1 MELLL
6 LRHAEA
12 VDYAAS
18 DRLRPLTEKGRRQAG
33 TVGQYLKEHSI
44 HIDRVLSSPAVRTL
58 ETAEIVAK
66 RIKLEVFPAPWALP
80 GMAPAAALEAL
91 EEFSDLQRILLVG
104 HQPDIGELVAKL
116 LGMPD
121 AREFHIRKASLF
133 HLSLVSKHA
142 AILEAFIPC
151 KLM

>member
-1 MELLL
+1 MELFL

-12 VDYAAS
+12 VDHAAS
-18 DRLRPLTEKGRRQAG
+18 DRLRPLTEKGKRQAG
-33 TVGQYLKEHSI
+33 VVGIYLKEHSVK
-44 HIDRVLSSPAVRTL
+44 IDLILSSPALRTI

-66 RIKLEVFPAPWALP
+66 TIKLDVFPALWALP
-80 GMAPAAALEAL
+80 GMAPEAALEAL
-91 EEFSDLQRILLVG
+91 DGFGDFKRILLVG

-116 LGMPD
+116 LGLPD

-133 HLSLVSKHA
+133 HLNLVSKRA
-142 AILEAFIPC
+142 AVLEAFVPC